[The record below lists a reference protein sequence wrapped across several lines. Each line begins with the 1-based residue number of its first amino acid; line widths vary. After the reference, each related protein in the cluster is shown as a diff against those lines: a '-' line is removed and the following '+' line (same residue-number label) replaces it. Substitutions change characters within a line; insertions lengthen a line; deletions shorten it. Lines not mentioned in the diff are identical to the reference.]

1 MVNTGNK
8 ALVEDYLQHIKK
20 EKKVTASTIKTY
32 DFIANSLPFS
42 IMMTQGTIKRKLKEL
57 YSNPNTLALYLNIII
72 LIRRHNDEPVDRLIL
87 LRNSLKDEIIKT
99 RKTKLDELDDHLP
112 SLDTIDEKL
121 DGLHGREFI
130 VNALM
135 LRGLR
140 NKDLNLKFVKKLP
153 KTTDENLI
161 AIRGTRLLLLIGDYK
176 TEKTHGVKNIVINNE
191 EGARMVKE
199 LKSLKLKDG
208 DYLITKQNGS
218 PITSV
223 STFNDKML
231 HMSIDKLGQN
241 KLIKIKIKS
250 LLKNNKFDAIEQICK
265 DRGTSIQVLLRSYN
279 LLNGS
284 AEEGADLAD

>member
-8 ALVEDYLQHIKK
+8 TLVEDYLQHIKK

-161 AIRGTRLLLLIGDYK
+161 SIRGTKVLLLIGDYK
-176 TEKTHGVKNIVINNE
+176 TEKSHGIKNIVINND
-191 EGARMVKE
+191 RLVKE
-199 LKSLKLKDG
+199 LKSLKLQDG
-208 DYLITKQNGS
+208 DHLITKQNGS

-284 AEEGADLAD
+284 AEGASLNE